1 MRAGVEGIREKIAEE
16 LAARGLKHLNSEA
29 KEEELN
35 AGDPAT
41 EIKPEKRSES
51 FGEDV

>member
-1 MRAGVEGIREKIAEE
+1 MHSKYSRQKIAEE